1 MNIYGI
7 GIDIISN
14 ERIKK
19 AIKKN
24 KKVINRIFSNNEIKK
39 CNKTKNRINCLSK
52 KYATKE
58 AFVKAMGTGFSKG
71 LSFNEITVLNDQNG
85 KPTINLSKNI
95 LKVVNKILKTKNYKI
110 FVSISDEKIISIAT
124 VLITKWIKN
133 FI

>member
-58 AFVKAMGTGFSKG
+58 VRSDLG
-71 LSFNEITVLNDQNG
+71 LNTAVRYRGI
-85 KPTINLSKNI
+85 
-95 LKVVNKILKTKNYKI
+95 
-110 FVSISDEKIISIAT
+110 
-124 VLITKWIKN
+124 
-133 FI
+133 

>member
-19 AIKKN
+19 EIKKN

-71 LSFNEITVLNDQNG
+71 LSFNEITVLNDENG

-110 FVSISDEKIISIAT
+110 FVSISDEKKISIAT
-124 VLITKWIKN
+124 VLITK
-133 FI
+133 